1 MFQTYPELL
10 SDLLD
15 QVTKGLIQLPDFQRG
30 WVWDDDRIKG
40 LLISICRG
48 FPIGA
53 VMTLSAGGEIRLKAR
68 PIEGVDEAS
77 AKSPSTYLLDGQQR
91 LTSLYQALRY
101 PGPVDTHDTR
111 NKRIKRWYY
120 IDMKVASEPEADP
133 ERLVISVPE
142 NKRLTRDFGREELL
156 NLSTREQE
164 YKEHAIPTEKILNPL
179 EWIMGYL
186 NYWKEEVPS
195 DSNAPDIMNS
205 FSDSVVPQFSKY
217 QLPVINL
224 SKETPKEAVCAVF
237 EKVNTGGVTLNVF
250 ELATASFAADAE
262 HFSLRDD
269 WEERKKR
276 LYSSFGGVL
285 QGVDGNQ
292 FLQAVA
298 LLKTQD
304 DRKTAISK
312 GKNGPQAPA
321 IGCKRRDILNLDLD
335 DYRSWADR
343 VEQGFVDAGNFL
355 VSQFVFG
362 RRNVPYGTQL
372 VPLAVLFVELDKE
385 LQPYNA
391 KHKLEQWYWSG
402 VFGEAYGGTVETQFA
417 LDLEEVAGWIR
428 GGPSPRLVVEASFT
442 PERLLTMRSRNS
454 AAYKGLYALQMKNGA
469 ADWRTNQQ
477 LSSLTF
483 IAQSIDIHHIYPQAW
498 CEDDD
503 TPPIPSGLY
512 NSVINKT
519 PIDAV
524 TNRIIGRKAPSNYLP
539 ILQDKISPVNLDS
552 VLESHW
558 IDPALL
564 RIDDFAQSFVRRG
577 EKMLSLIGQAMGR
590 NLGSGRDIFH
600 KALTD
605 AGVAE
610 SEFDEEPEFDEFGEA
625 AS

>member
-1 MFQTYPELL
+1 MFQTIPVLLVNLL
-10 SDLLD
+10 S
-15 QVTKGLIQLPDFQRG
+15 QVEKGDIQLPDFQRG

-68 PIEGVDEAS
+68 PIEGVDEGVAQ
-77 AKSPSTYLLDGQQR
+77 SPDIYLLDGQQR
-91 LTSLYQALRY
+91 LTSLYQSLRY
-101 PGPVDTHDTR
+101 TGPVNTHDTR

-120 IDMKVASEPEADP
+120 IDMKVATEPDADP

-142 NKRLTRDFGREELL
+142 DKRITRDFGREELL
-156 NLSTREQE
+156 NLSTRERE
-164 YKEHAIPTEKILNPL
+164 YKEHKIPTEQIMNPL

-186 NYWKEEVPS
+186 NYWKEEVSP
-195 DSNAPDIMNS
+195 DCDARDISNC
-205 FSDSVVPQFSKY
+205 FTQTVVSQFSKY
-217 QLPVINL
+217 QLAVINL

-269 WEERKKR
+269 WEKRKKR
-276 LYSSFGGVL
+276 LYNSLGGVL

-298 LLKTQD
+298 LLKTQE
-304 DRKTAISK
+304 DRKVAISQ
-312 GKNGPQAPA
+312 GKTGPQAPA
-321 IGCKRRDILNLDLD
+321 IGCRRRDILSLNLD
-335 DYRSWADR
+335 DYRNWADR
-343 VEQGFVDAGNFL
+343 VEQGFVDAGSFL

-362 RRNVPYGTQL
+362 QRNVPYGTQL
-372 VPLAVLFVELDKE
+372 VPLAVLYVELDKE
-385 LQPYNA
+385 LHPYNA
-391 KHKLEQWYWSG
+391 KQKLEQWYWSG

-417 LDLEEVAGWIR
+417 LDLEEVARWIR

-454 AAYKGLYALQMKNGA
+454 AAYKGLYALQMKNGV

-477 LSSLTF
+477 LLFMTF
-483 IAQSIDIHHIYPQAW
+483 AALSIDIHHIFPHAW
-498 CEDDD
+498 CEEDAD
-503 TPPIPSGLY
+503 PPVPSRLY

-519 PIDAV
+519 PIDAL
-524 TNRIIGRKAPSNYLP
+524 TNRIIGRKAPSIYLNL
-539 ILQDKISPVNLDS
+539 LQKDIHPVSLDD
-552 VLESHW
+552 VLVSHW

-564 RIDDFAQSFVRRG
+564 HVDDFAQSFVKRG

-590 NLGSGRDIFH
+590 DLGSGRDIFN

-610 SEFDEEPEFDEFGEA
+610 GEFDEEPEFDELGEA
-625 AS
+625 S

>member
-1 MFQTYPELL
+1 MFQTNPV
-10 SDLLD
+10 LLD
-15 QVTKGLIQLPDFQRG
+15 NLLNQVDKGDIQLPDFQRG

-68 PIEGVDEAS
+68 PIEGVDEEA
-77 AKSPSTYLLDGQQR
+77 AVSPDIYLLDGQQR

-101 PGPVDTHDTR
+101 PGPVDTHDSR

-120 IDMKVASEPEADP
+120 IDMKVATEPDADP
-133 ERLVISVPE
+133 DGFVMSVPE
-142 NKRLTRDFGREELL
+142 DKRITRDFGREEVL
-156 NLSTREQE
+156 NLSTLELE
-164 YKEHAIPTEKILNPL
+164 YKEHKIPTEQIMNPL

-186 NYWKEEVPS
+186 NYWKEEASPS
-195 DSNAPDIMNS
+195 CDAPEIANS
-205 FSDSVVPQFSKY
+205 FTQTVVSQFSKY
-217 QLPVINL
+217 QLPVISL

-269 WEERKKR
+269 WEKRKKR
-276 LYSSFGGVL
+276 LYNSLGGVL

-298 LLKTQD
+298 LLKTQE
-304 DRKTAISK
+304 DRRVAISQ
-312 GKNGPQAPA
+312 GKTGPQAPA
-321 IGCKRRDILNLDLD
+321 IGCRRRDILSLNLD
-335 DYRSWADR
+335 DYLNWADK
-343 VEQGFVDAGNFL
+343 VEQGFTDAGSFL

-362 RRNVPYGTQL
+362 KRNVPYGTQL
-372 VPLAVLFVELDKE
+372 VPLAVLFVELAKE
-385 LQPYNA
+385 LDPYNA
-391 KHKLEQWYWSG
+391 KRKLEQCYWSG

-417 LDLEEVAGWIR
+417 LDLEEVARWIR
-428 GGPSPRLVVEASFT
+428 GGPSPRLVVEATFT
-442 PERLLTMRSRNS
+442 PERLLTLRTRNS

-469 ADWRTNQQ
+469 VDWRTNQP
-477 LSSLTF
+477 LTF
-483 IAQSIDIHHIYPQAW
+483 MLFVDRYIDIHHIFPVAW
-498 CEDDD
+498 CEDDG
-503 TPPIPSGLY
+503 TPAVPSRLY

-524 TNRIIGRKAPSNYLP
+524 TNRIIGRKAPSAYLTS
-539 ILQDKISPVNLDS
+539 LQKDLSPVS
-552 VLESHW
+552 VDEVLLSHW

-564 RIDDFAQSFVRRG
+564 RVDDFAQAFVTRG
-577 EKMLSLIGQAMGR
+577 EKMLDLIGQAMGR
-590 NLGSGRDIFH
+590 DLGSGRDIFNT
-600 KALTD
+600 ALTD
-605 AGVAE
+605 AGIAE
-610 SEFDEEPEFDEFGEA
+610 GEYDEEPEFEELGV

>member
-1 MFQTYPELL
+1 MFQTNPVLL
-10 SDLLD
+10 DNLLD
-15 QVTKGLIQLPDFQRG
+15 QVIKGDIQLPDFQRG

-68 PIEGVDEAS
+68 PIEGVDEGA
-77 AKSPSTYLLDGQQR
+77 AESPDTYLLDGQQR
-91 LTSLYQALRY
+91 LTSLYQSLRY
-101 PGPVDTHDTR
+101 AGPVDTHDNR
-111 NKRIKRWYY
+111 NKRIRRWYY
-120 IDMKVASEPEADP
+120 IDMKVAIEPDADP

-142 NKRLTRDFGREELL
+142 DKRLTRDFGREELL
-156 NLSTREQE
+156 NLSTQERE
-164 YKEHAIPTEKILNPL
+164 YKEHKIPTEQILNPL

-186 NYWKEEVPS
+186 NYWKEELSP
-195 DSNAPDIMNS
+195 DCDAQEISNK
-205 FSDSVVPQFSKY
+205 FTQTVVSQFTKY
-217 QLPVINL
+217 QLPVISL
-224 SKETPKEAVCAVF
+224 TKETPKEAVCAVF

-276 LYSSFGGVL
+276 LYNSLGGVL

-298 LLKTQD
+298 LLKTQE
-304 DRKTAISK
+304 DRKVAISQ
-312 GKNGPQAPA
+312 GKTGPQAPA
-321 IGCKRRDILNLDLD
+321 IGCRRRDILNLNLD

-343 VEQGFVDAGNFL
+343 VEQGFVDAGSFL

-362 RRNVPYGTQL
+362 QRNVPYGTQL
-372 VPLAVLFVELDKE
+372 VPLAVLFVELGKE
-385 LQPYNA
+385 LHPYNA
-391 KHKLEQWYWSG
+391 KQKLEQWFWSG

-417 LDLEEVAGWIR
+417 LDLEEVARWIR

-469 ADWRTNQQ
+469 ADWRTNVH
-477 LSSLTF
+477 LSFMTF
-483 IAQSIDIHHIYPQAW
+483 TARSIDIHHIFPQAW

-503 TPPIPSGLY
+503 TPDVPSRLY

-519 PIDAV
+519 PIDAL
-524 TNRIIGRKAPSNYLP
+524 TNRIIGRKAPSIYLP
-539 ILQDKISPVNLDS
+539 ILQKDISPISLDD
-552 VLESHW
+552 VLVTHW
-558 IDPALL
+558 IDPAIL
-564 RIDDFAQSFVRRG
+564 RADDFAQSFVKRG
-577 EKMLSLIGQAMGR
+577 VILLSLIGQAMGR
-590 NLGSGRDIFH
+590 DLGSGRDIFS

-610 SEFDEEPEFDEFGEA
+610 GEFDEEPEFDEFGQ

>member
-1 MFQTYPELL
+1 MFQTNPVLLDNLL
-10 SDLLD
+10 SE
-15 QVTKGLIQLPDFQRG
+15 VEKGDIQLPDFQRG

-68 PIEGVDEAS
+68 PIEGVDEEA
-77 AKSPSTYLLDGQQR
+77 AEPPSTYLLDGQQR

-101 PGPVDTHDTR
+101 PGPVDTHDYR

-120 IDMKVASEPEADP
+120 IDMKAATETDADP
-133 ERLVISVPE
+133 EGIVISVPE
-142 NKRLTRDFGREELL
+142 DKRITRDFGREELL
-156 NLSTREQE
+156 NLSTRERE
-164 YKEHAIPTEKILNPL
+164 YREHKMPTEQIMDPL
-179 EWIMGYL
+179 DWIMDYL
-186 NYWKEEVPS
+186 DYWREVESP
-195 DSNAPDIMNS
+195 DCDAPEISNR
-205 FSDSVVPQFSKY
+205 FRRTVVPQFSKY
-217 QLPVINL
+217 QLPVISL

-250 ELATASFAADAE
+250 ELATASFSADAE

-269 WEERKKR
+269 WEKRKSR
-276 LYSSFGGVL
+276 LYNLPGGVL

-298 LLKTQD
+298 LLKTQE
-304 DRKTAISK
+304 DRRDALSQGKT
-312 GKNGPQAPA
+312 GPQAPA
-321 IGCKRRDILNLDLD
+321 TGCRRRDILSLNLD
-335 DYRSWADR
+335 DYIHWADK
-343 VEQGFVDAGNFL
+343 VEKGFVDAGEFL

-362 RRNVPYGTQL
+362 QRNVPYGTQL
-372 VPLAVLFVELDKE
+372 VPLAVLYVELTEE

-391 KHKLEQWYWSG
+391 KQKLEQWFWSG

-417 LDLEEVAGWIR
+417 LDLEEVARWIR
-428 GGPSPRLVVEASFT
+428 GGPTPRLVDEASFT
-442 PERLLTMRSRNS
+442 PERLLTLRTRNS

-469 ADWRTNQQ
+469 TDWRTHVP
-477 LSSLTF
+477 LSFMTF
-483 IAQSIDIHHIYPQAW
+483 ANRSIDIHHIFPLAW
-498 CEDDD
+498 CEQEA
-503 TPPIPSGLY
+503 TPSVPSRLY

-524 TNRIIGRKAPSNYLP
+524 TNRIIGRKAPSTYLP
-539 ILQDKISPVNLDS
+539 LLQKDISPVNLDD

-558 IDPALL
+558 IDLDVL
-564 RIDDFAQSFVRRG
+564 RIDDFAQSFVTRG
-577 EKMLSLIGQAMGR
+577 EKMLNLIGHAMGR
-590 NLGSGRDIFH
+590 DLGSGRAVFT

-610 SEFDEEPEFDEFGEA
+610 GEFDEEPEFDELGEA
-625 AS
+625 S